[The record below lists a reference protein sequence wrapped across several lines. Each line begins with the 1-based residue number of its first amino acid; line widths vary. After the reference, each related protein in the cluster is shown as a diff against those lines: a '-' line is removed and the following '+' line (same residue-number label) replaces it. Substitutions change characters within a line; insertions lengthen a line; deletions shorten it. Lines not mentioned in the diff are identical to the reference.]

1 MALSGSFSG
10 KTSNQ
15 FVKPTITWQAVQ
27 DNLENC
33 SDVTVELRYS
43 RTNTGYTTEGNF
55 HGALYIDKDLAT
67 EQKQSGS
74 KTALKVTYKSN
85 SLAMRHTFRVYHDNS
100 GAKKITIA
108 ATGYL
113 SGTSVESTTI
123 SQEVVLDTIPRA
135 SDIGA
140 ADANIGAVT
149 TVVVTKKNAAYSQSI
164 AYRFGEL
171 SGFLQADGSTSE
183 ERVIFSQSSVAF
195 RLPEDFYGQIP
206 NAKSGKCTLEC
217 ITYSGGV
224 QVGDGKTTEFTVTA
238 AESLCAPS
246 VSAQVTDFASA
257 TLALTGDENKL
268 VRYHSIA
275 KCDLS
280 AQGKHG
286 ATIVSKTVNG
296 NVMEESLQIP
306 QVESGSFT
314 FTVKDSRGYGSTA
327 VVTKELVPYVP
338 LTVNASA
345 KRTDP
350 TSGKAILTVEG
361 NCYNGSFGATDNAM
375 ALFCRIGS
383 GEDMAMTATQTG
395 DRYSAS
401 IELEGLDYETS
412 HRITVWAQD
421 LLEQVSTTVTVQKGL
436 PVFDFGE
443 SDFQFHVPV
452 LDRYGTPMASG
463 VATSSDNAN
472 PNTTLNEWV
481 LTNHTNGPVSSHLFY
496 IHTVFTSAKSVD
508 ASRLQFAQSYGE
520 GGVYYRA
527 YSDGVWSVW
536 EKLANASDIQI
547 GTIPI
552 DKGGTGATTAAEA
565 RSNLGLN
572 PVPLWE
578 NDSPTSNYGSS
589 TFPSIETDLSPYR
602 FILVHF
608 KTTASADHYA
618 GSVLVPVDDSGSGN
632 TSDTAKGFTHFQYK
646 PASANHYDRY
656 VRASTTEIVISTG
669 RTITSFSDSTWG
681 VDNSLLIPIAIY
693 GII

>member
-1 MALSGSFSG
+1 MALNGSFSG

-27 DNLENC
+27 DNLENY

-55 HGALYIDKDLAT
+55 HGALYIDKDLPS

-74 KTALKVTYKSN
+74 KTALKITYKSN

-140 ADANIGAVT
+140 ADANVGAVT
-149 TVVVTKKNAAYSQSI
+149 TVVVTKKNAAYSHSI

-171 SGFLQADGSTSE
+171 SGFLKADGSTSE
-183 ERVIFSQSSVAF
+183 EKVIFSQSNVAF

-206 NAKSGKCTLEC
+206 DAKSGKCMLEC
-217 ITYSGGV
+217 VTYYDGA

-296 NVMEESLQIP
+296 SAMEESLQIP

-327 VVTKELVPYVP
+327 AVTKELIPYVP
-338 LTVNASA
+338 LTVNASV

-350 TSGKAILTVEG
+350 TSGQAVVKVEG
-361 NCYNGSFGATDNAM
+361 NCYNGSFGAAQNTLS
-375 ALFCRIGS
+375 LFCRVGS
-383 GEDMAMTATQTG
+383 GEDMVMTVTQNA
-395 DRYSAS
+395 DRYAATMT
-401 IELEGLDYETS
+401 LEGLDYETS
-412 HRITVWAQD
+412 HSVTVWALD
-421 LLEQVSTTVTVQKGL
+421 LLERVSTTVTVQKGM
-436 PVFDFGE
+436 PVFDWGE
-443 SDFQFHVPV
+443 KDFQFHVPV

-527 YSDGVWSVW
+527 YSDGVWSGW

-552 DKGGTGATTAAEA
+552 EKGGTGAETPAEA
-565 RSNLGLN
+565 RLNLGTN
-572 PVPLWE
+572 MVKLWE
-578 NDSPTSNYGSS
+578 NLSPASTFAAQSISISGEDYDCYCVVPHASINTDATTFLPWTICYKGKEGRLIGLPNNKTARRVFSVNSAGTSVTFKATEYCKSSYGSAV
-589 TFPSIETDLSPYR
+589 TENDYI
-602 FILVHF
+602 
-608 KTTASADHYA
+608 
-618 GSVLVPVDDSGSGN
+618 VPMYIFGM
-632 TSDTAKGFTHFQYK
+632 YI
-646 PASANHYDRY
+646 
-656 VRASTTEIVISTG
+656 TE
-669 RTITSFSDSTWG
+669 
-681 VDNSLLIPIAIY
+681 P
-693 GII
+693 